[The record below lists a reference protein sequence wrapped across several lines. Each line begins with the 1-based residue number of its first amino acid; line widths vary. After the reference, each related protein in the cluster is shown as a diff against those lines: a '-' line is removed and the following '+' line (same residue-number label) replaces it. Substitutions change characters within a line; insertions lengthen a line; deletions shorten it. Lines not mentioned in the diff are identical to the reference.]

1 MIQNQQKLTKQN
13 KQKFLEMTQ
22 MIEIVRTN
30 DRSIKAL
37 TVEFHLFKKV
47 KIEHTK

>member
-1 MIQNQQKLTKQN
+1 MIQNQQKTNKT

-22 MIEIVRTN
+22 MIEIVHTN

-37 TVEFHLFKKV
+37 TVKFHLFKKV
-47 KIEHTK
+47 KIEYTK